1 MKINPIDESQVKTS
15 FENFLVLPKLRPLS
29 EKTDKS
35 RTKSGEIDGN
45 SLHLNPHLSKSPN
58 HNLPCRVADRK
69 VVHTGTES
77 IAQQPI
83 VRSANPNP
91 DNSVSTMEMKTF
103 SSILSMKKTSF
114 EERKKKFEKVTSK
127 EIPRVRKVI
136 DLEKIISGKR
146 KKTNYEN
153 SPNSKK
159 NRVGRADY
167 GH

>member
-1 MKINPIDESQVKTS
+1 
-15 FENFLVLPKLRPLS
+15 
-29 EKTDKS
+29 
-35 RTKSGEIDGN
+35 
-45 SLHLNPHLSKSPN
+45 
-58 HNLPCRVADRK
+58 
-69 VVHTGTES
+69 
-77 IAQQPI
+77 
-83 VRSANPNP
+83 
-91 DNSVSTMEMKTF
+91 
-103 SSILSMKKTSF
+103 MKKQSF

-167 GH
+167 DQKQPDIKTSFGNQIKKLEDREKR